1 MDFAQTTMLITGASQ
16 GIGRHLAV
24 HFAECGANVYITARH
39 EEGLRETAQRVQ
51 DAVRRRCA
59 YFVSDLRRPDTL
71 EGLVDWVQSEAG
83 RVDVLINNAADVTSK
98 EFLNT
103 TLEEIDGLIR
113 TNVTGCLQLCRL
125 LVPEMIPCGG
135 GMIVNI
141 SSLAGYK
148 TNPGQTVYSISKAA
162 VNAIS
167 ESLRVELSDKG
178 IHVMNVALS
187 SVAAGYTP
195 KSGQMPVAQFARI
208 LERAMQRRT
217 KELYLSPLT
226 KWLMRLYHFY
236 PPLSR
241 LRKTRPH

>member
-24 HFAECGANVYITARH
+24 HFAECGANVYITARN
-39 EEGLRETAQRVQ
+39 EDGLRKTAELVH

-59 YFVSDLRRPDTL
+59 YFVSDLRRPETL
-71 EGLVDWVQSEAG
+71 EGLVDWIQGEAG

-98 EFLNT
+98 PFLNS

-113 TNVTGCLQLCRL
+113 ANVTGCLQLCRL
-125 LVPEMIPCGG
+125 LAPEMITCGG
-135 GMIVNI
+135 GMIINM

-167 ESLRVELSDKG
+167 ESLRVELGPRG

-187 SVAAGYTP
+187 SVGVSDTP
-195 KSGQMPVAQFARI
+195 KPGQMPVARFAQL
-208 LERAMQRRT
+208 LENAMQHRT
-217 KELYLSPLT
+217 QELYLSPLT